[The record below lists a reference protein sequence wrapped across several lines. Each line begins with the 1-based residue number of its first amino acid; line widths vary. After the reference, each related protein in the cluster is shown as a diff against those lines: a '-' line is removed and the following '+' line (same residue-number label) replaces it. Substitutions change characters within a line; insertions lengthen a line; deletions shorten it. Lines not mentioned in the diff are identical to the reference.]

1 MADTLYGV
9 ELQKRSE
16 VRTGSL
22 VVIAGEAAD
31 VGTHV
36 LVREEVVLGRVPGGL
51 ELRDGRASRRHARV
65 FVEAGETFAEDLGST
80 NGTSL
85 NGHRLEAPTALAD
98 GDRIQI
104 GSTVVKY
111 TLVDET
117 EAAWLERMARL
128 AGTDPLTGLHAKHR
142 FDNLLEQA
150 LRAARMSGGVVTV
163 LMMDLDGVKAVN
175 DTHGHRY
182 GAALISGVGHAIGR
196 LLAGRGE
203 SCRFGGDEF
212 CAYLPGQSLEVG
224 LQTAEAIRSMVQDL
238 VVELDGVSVH
248 ATISIGAHRVGDD
261 TPAEAV
267 AAADRALYRAK
278 AAGRNRVST

>member
-1 MADTLYGV
+1 MSGGDERSMADTLYGV
-9 ELQKRSE
+9 ELRERSE

-36 LVREEVVLGRVPGGL
+36 LVGEEVVLGRIPGGL
-51 ELRDGRASRRHARV
+51 ELRDSRASRRHARV
-65 FVEAGETFAEDLGST
+65 FVQEAGTFAEDLGST

-85 NGHRLEAPTALAD
+85 NGRRLEHPTALVD

-117 EAAWLERMARL
+117 EAAWLDRMARL

-150 LRAARMSGGVVTV
+150 LQAADRSGHVVSV

-175 DTHGHRY
+175 DTHG
-182 GAALISGVGHAIGR
+182 
-196 LLAGRGE
+196 
-203 SCRFGGDEF
+203 
-212 CAYLPGQSLEVG
+212 
-224 LQTAEAIRSMVQDL
+224 
-238 VVELDGVSVH
+238 
-248 ATISIGAHRVGDD
+248 
-261 TPAEAV
+261 
-267 AAADRALYRAK
+267 
-278 AAGRNRVST
+278 